1 MDGQQLQVAADDY
14 RITSVDALLCAQLRS
29 SMVVCLYDAVGE
41 SGAMLHLRLAAPGQS
56 RDPNLTDN
64 TLSGNLSLLTR
75 ALRELSSA
83 DPRAQHWQARLVA
96 QSENH
101 DTARARCEGLQ
112 AFIGEFLKD
121 AGIRLVSAVA
131 HLEPEVSVQFRPAMG
146 QVQTLSAG
154 SSELP

>member
-1 MDGQQLQVAADDY
+1 MNAQQLQVAADDY
-14 RITSVDALLCAQLRS
+14 RITSADVLLCAQLRS

-75 ALRELSSA
+75 ALRELSA
-83 DPRAQHWQARLVA
+83 VDPRTQHWQARLVA
-96 QSENH
+96 QSEDH
-101 DTARARCEGLQ
+101 DTARTRCEGLQ

-121 AGIRLVSAVA
+121 AGIQLVSAVA
-131 HLEPEVSVQFRPAMG
+131 HLEAEVSVQFRPAMG
-146 QVQTLSAG
+146 QVQTQTGG
-154 SSELP
+154 SSGAG

>member
-64 TLSGNLSLLTR
+64 TLSGNLSLLAR
-75 ALRELSSA
+75 ALSELSAA